1 MTMINLYPVIAETL
15 HVSVGK
21 AFKLKPKHGGA
32 YPAQYRFSADD
43 LEYRPS
49 QCCHWSSISNQPM
62 QMRIFLALLRGGV
75 EVIKDEQKS
84 YPKNRP
90 NAGRWGWRRI

>member
-1 MTMINLYPVIAETL
+1 MNSLYSVIAEKL

-21 AFKLKPKHGGA
+21 EFKLKPKRGGV

-49 QCCHWSSISNQPM
+49 QCCHWSSITNQPM

-75 EVIKDEQKS
+75 EVIKEQ
-84 YPKNRP
+84 
-90 NAGRWGWRRI
+90 

>member
-1 MTMINLYPVIAETL
+1 MTTLYPVIAEKL

-21 AFKLKPKHGGA
+21 KFKLKPKHGGA

-49 QCCHWSSISNQPM
+49 QYCHWSSITNQPM
-62 QMRIFLALLRGGV
+62 QMRIFHALLRGDA
-75 EVIKDEQKS
+75 EVIKND
-84 YPKNRP
+84 
-90 NAGRWGWRRI
+90 

>member
-1 MTMINLYPVIAETL
+1 MINLYPVIAATL
-15 HVSVGK
+15 HVPVGK
-21 AFKLKPKHGGA
+21 EFKLKPKRGGV

-49 QCCHWSSISNQPM
+49 QYCHWSSIGNQSM

-75 EVIKDEQKS
+75 EVVEE
-84 YPKNRP
+84 
-90 NAGRWGWRRI
+90 

>member
-1 MTMINLYPVIAETL
+1 MTMINLYPVIAEKL

-21 AFKLKPKHGGA
+21 EFKLKPKHGGA
-32 YPAQYRFSADD
+32 YPAQYRFSSDD

-49 QCCHWSSISNQPM
+49 QCCHWSSITNQPM

-75 EVIKDEQKS
+75 EVIKDE
-84 YPKNRP
+84 
-90 NAGRWGWRRI
+90 

>member
-1 MTMINLYPVIAETL
+1 MINLYPVIAEKL
-15 HVSVGK
+15 HIPVGK
-21 AFKLKPKHGGA
+21 EFKLKPKRGGA

-49 QCCHWSSISNQPM
+49 QCCHWSSIGNQSM

-75 EVIKDEQKS
+75 EVVKEQ
-84 YPKNRP
+84 RH
-90 NAGRWGWRRI
+90 GVE

>member
-1 MTMINLYPVIAETL
+1 MTMINLYPIIAEKL
-15 HVSVGK
+15 HIPVGK
-21 AFKLKPKHGGA
+21 EFKLKPKRGGA

-49 QCCHWSSISNQPM
+49 QCCHWSSITNQPM

-75 EVIKDEQKS
+75 EVIKDE
-84 YPKNRP
+84 
-90 NAGRWGWRRI
+90 

>member
-1 MTMINLYPVIAETL
+1 MTMINLYPVIAEKL
-15 HVSVGK
+15 HIPVGK
-21 AFKLKPKHGGA
+21 EFKPKPKRGGV
-32 YPAQYRFSADD
+32 YPAQYRFIVDD

-49 QCCHWSSISNQPM
+49 QCCHWSSIGNQSM

-84 YPKNRP
+84 NPRNR
-90 NAGRWGWRRI
+90 